1 MLFQDTPYSKKNFK
15 KVNSFIPTFLFY
27 FELKKKNEEATK
39 INLKSYRFHL
49 QRTFPSASSTSPIK
63 KC

>member
-27 FELKKKNEEATK
+27 FELKKKKWRSDQNKSQVLQISLAK
-39 INLKSYRFHL
+39 NISFSFKHKSY
-49 QRTFPSASSTSPIK
+49 
-63 KC
+63 